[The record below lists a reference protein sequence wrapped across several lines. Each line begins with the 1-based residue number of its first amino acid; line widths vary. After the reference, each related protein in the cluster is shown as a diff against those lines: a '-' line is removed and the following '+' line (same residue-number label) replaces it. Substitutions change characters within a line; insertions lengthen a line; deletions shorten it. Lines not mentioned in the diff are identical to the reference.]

1 MDDLPLLNADDLLWA
16 LRLWDLGCYSTAD
29 IAEMIKQPEAA
40 VANSIGRFRQFT
52 QGRAA

>member
-1 MDDLPLLNADDLLWA
+1 MADLTRLDPDDLVWA

-29 IAEMIKQPEAA
+29 IAEMISQPEAA
-40 VANSIGRFRQFT
+40 VANSIGKFRRFT